1 MTCDMAKQSIGERYR
16 VDRPLGQVRC
26 EPFEFDME
34 VHSSWIARQP
44 LGKRGDTHPH
54 KGLSK
59 PGTGVKSLKCRKR
72 LACHRAVPFVVRST
86 VSSWIT
92 TR

>member
-1 MTCDMAKQSIGERYR
+1 MTCDMGERSIGEMYC

-34 VHSSWIARQP
+34 VHSSLIARQH
-44 LGKRGDTHPH
+44 LGKRGGAYPH